1 MCCVYLQGSMKGTL
15 LVVFQALLWPV
26 VSASGMTDI
35 HYTFLLDDSKMKLET
50 ANQCFIL
57 DINYT

>member
-1 MCCVYLQGSMKGTL
+1 MKGTL

-50 ANQCFIL
+50 ANQWFIL
-57 DINYT
+57 DIN